1 MPNTTNHNPPKIS
14 VLILCQNDVNHNDVL
29 DARNYYTKF
38 GYPVCCLSFFPLS
51 GLETIV
57 LRDIPSRCNISPRM
71 KDNEQIFL
79 DHLLYRYCSLGT
91 SEAEYFFV
99 IQGTYVTIRL
109 NLWEYILLYGG
120 NDLVLPD
127 LFNYEEKEDWL
138 WWGNWATRVHKS
150 RLFCCSSLH
159 GALFSHNA
167 LQTLTAADPNI
178 IYPGFEEAHYTIRLP
193 SLARYLKL
201 SVAVSNLPVN

>member
-1 MPNTTNHNPPKIS
+1 MPKTINHNPHDIS
-14 VLILCQNDVNHNDVL
+14 VLILCQNDTNHHDVL
-29 DARNYYTKF
+29 DVRNYYMKF
-38 GYPVCCLSFFPLS
+38 GYPVSCLSFFPLS

-71 KDNEQIFL
+71 KDNDQIFL
-79 DHLLYRYCSLGT
+79 DHLLYRYFSLGT
-91 SEAEYFFV
+91 SQATRFFV
-99 IQGTYVTIRL
+99 IQGAYATLRL
-109 NLWEYILLYGG
+109 NLREYDLLYRDK
-120 NDLVLPD
+120 DLVLPD
-127 LFNYEEKEDWL
+127 LFNYEDREDWL

-159 GALFSHNA
+159 GTLLSRNA
-167 LQTLTAADPNI
+167 LQTLSVADPNI

-201 SVAVSNLPVN
+201 AVAVNNFPVN